1 MSIIPFREKAGQ
13 CRVGSLVFF
22 RQDFSSGLAVGPVSG
37 VLLGGGARKGSDG
50 FPPVRFSK
58 TNLRKAS
65 RSINLI
71 SAVLLKGRFLVCGS
85 LPGASTRLPT
95 RNEQAATVFYPL
107 RSSVQ
112 HRQVVAS
119 GLNLTWRRLRG
130 FIINPDFSGR
140 GFRAF

>member
-1 MSIIPFREKAGQ
+1 VRRPVSVEWVRWF
-13 CRVGSLVFF
+13 FF

-95 RNEQAATVFYPL
+95 RNEQAATVFYLL

-119 GLNLTWRRLRG
+119 GLNPDLAEAAWLHHQSG
-130 FIINPDFSGR
+130 F
-140 GFRAF
+140 